1 MPAGQDF
8 AAYRDLCVFDDIMQP
23 AILTQIE
30 REVRLLRKSFP
41 AERTALTNLRD
52 YTHRSRVTGL
62 ISADSLD

>member
-1 MPAGQDF
+1 
-8 AAYRDLCVFDDIMQP
+8 MQP

-41 AERTALTNLRD
+41 AERMALTTLRD